1 MERVLSR
8 ALLKQAASAFDG
20 WKAWA
25 GAVKA
30 RVLRLQKVVFR
41 MQRTKLGAA
50 FFAWVAQAKEAR
62 RLAAV
67 AGRVLTRVRQYAC
80 ARAFD
85 RWVVL
90 LRQRR
95 RMHKALFRLANV
107 RTTRAL
113 AAWSAAVSL
122 WKDERRQDIL
132 SNSLL
137 RW

>member
-8 ALLKQAASAFDG
+8 ALLKQVASAFDG

-25 GAVKA
+25 GTVKA

-50 FFAWVAQAKEAR
+50 FFAWVAQANA
-62 RLAAV
+62 
-67 AGRVLTRVRQYAC
+67 
-80 ARAFD
+80 
-85 RWVVL
+85 
-90 LRQRR
+90 
-95 RMHKALFRLANV
+95 